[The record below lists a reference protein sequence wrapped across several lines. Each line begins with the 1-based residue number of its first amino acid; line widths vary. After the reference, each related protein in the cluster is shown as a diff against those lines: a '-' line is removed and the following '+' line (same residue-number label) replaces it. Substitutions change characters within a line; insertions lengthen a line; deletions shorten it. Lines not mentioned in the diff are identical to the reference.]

1 MPGDLSEDQVREA
14 LKEAFREW
22 LDARY
27 AEVGRWTVGA
37 FFIAVF
43 GGLVWIAM
51 TTAGWHR

>member
-37 FFIAVF
+37 FFLGVF